1 MQNPIDLH
9 RQRMALK
16 QMLLTLPMTVGDL
29 AVQFYKARFRAEGW
43 YDATF
48 VKWAVRSAKA
58 KRNKGRAIL
67 TNTGRLRRSIRIA
80 KLTQSSVTI
89 GTDVPYA
96 RVHNEGF
103 NQAVHVRP
111 HSRGIYKKKKVGTGT
126 LTKTGKQRMKTV
138 TELQSTTQVGQHTRN
153 MRMPQRQYMGE
164 SQYLNK
170 IITRKISTEVLK
182 AFK

>member
-9 RQRMALK
+9 RQRQALK
-16 QMLLTLPMTVGDL
+16 QMLLTLPLTVGDL

-43 YDATF
+43 YDASF
-48 VKWAVRSAKA
+48 VKWQARSPNA

-67 TNTGRLRRSIRIA
+67 TSTGRLRRSIRIA
-80 KLTQSSVTI
+80 KLTQNIVTI

-103 NQAVHVRP
+103 NGTVHVKA
-111 HSRGIYKKKKVGTGT
+111 HTRGLYKKKKAGTGK
-126 LTKTGKQRMKTV
+126 LTKTGKERMKTV
-138 TELQSTTQVGQHTRN
+138 SELQRTTPVGQHNRK
-153 MRMPQRQYMGE
+153 MHMPKRQYMGE
-164 SQYLNK
+164 SQYLNR